1 MMDSG
6 LMWLIFGIVVISILA
21 LDLGVFNRGSKH
33 ITVKRALAMTALCMA
48 VAIIFGVFVYIE
60 MGTEKAMEYFAAYV
74 LEETMSVDNIFVF
87 IIIFAFFKI
96 PDEYQHK
103 ALFYGIA
110 GAIIF
115 RALFIFAG
123 SELLHRFHFVM
134 YIFGAILIF
143 TAIKTAVGKSSS
155 DEQSFAMKLS
165 KRMKSSPDL
174 DGDKLFTVKDGVR
187 MATPLFMCILVIE
200 LTDVVFAFDSIPAC
214 LAITTDMFIVYTSN
228 IFAIMGLRSLY
239 FAVKGALGAL
249 RYLKYGLSA
258 ILVFVGS
265 KMLIG
270 DFIEIGVMTSL
281 FTILAILGVTI
292 AASLISSR
300 RRFPKGSA

>member
-174 DGDKLFTVKDGVR
+174 DGDKLFTVKDGVH